1 MCDLFLDSVEFLLSG
16 LSFHFSVTG
25 GIVLCKESSLTLPPI
40 NMSRD
45 QAYLTGCQAL
55 LALELLIS
63 ALLVVSACNLARIRG
78 LTRVNATL
86 IFMTVTTSAWI
97 VLLVPQTMAQ
107 FEAVDKLM
115 QMEAIA
121 PVIDAGLSAEYK
133 QWDDRNEMYGKFKAI
148 VFAFATFSYV
158 SLVLWRFKLTASS
171 VPIWVTRVLF
181 VFAVVIHVISVVT
194 YAYFIVHPE
203 SAYYNV
209 AEITAALLAL
219 FTLAVDNLLSW
230 TFMQSVIKIS
240 RFLNTGVDTT
250 DLRAQSG
257 GGMTTKKSA
266 FPTVFTTKRTEAESD
281 SDEAVENDE
290 PEPRANTADTASF
303 LAPPAYASAAAG
315 GGTTT
320 GNAFNADEAKA
331 VPNRMSILTETGADA
346 FMRPSPSVSTA
357 LRTEDQEG
365 PSLLPSSSVAAG
377 APAPVHDNTGNVL
390 GFIPTDLTNQDV
402 EGGSVGESQSES
414 QRGRGRQRS
423 TASRVALAGAVQSGR
438 RALWLL
444 GLLCVVSF
452 ADLITYGVQ
461 LKVTDPY
468 NKILLHVV
476 AGLGPLLQAA
486 CFIGFLIVV
495 RLFLET
501 RFHS

>member
-1 MCDLFLDSVEFLLSG
+1 
-16 LSFHFSVTG
+16 
-25 GIVLCKESSLTLPPI
+25 
-40 NMSRD
+40 MSRD

-107 FEAVDKLM
+107 FEAVEKLM

-121 PVIDAGLSAEYK
+121 PAIDARLSAEYK
-133 QWDDRNEMYGKFKAI
+133 QWDDRYEMYGRFKSI
-148 VFAFATFSYV
+148 LFAFATFSYV
-158 SLVLWRFKLTASS
+158 SLVLWRFKLIASS
-171 VPIWVTRVLF
+171 VPIWVTNALF

-194 YAYFIVHPE
+194 YAYFIAHPE

-230 TFMQSVIKIS
+230 TFMQSVLKIS
-240 RFLNTGVDTT
+240 RFVNTGVGAT

-257 GGMTTKKSA
+257 GGMTAKKSA
-266 FPTVFTTKRTEAESD
+266 FPTVSSTKRTEAESD
-281 SDEAVENDE
+281 SDGAGENDE
-290 PEPRANTADTASF
+290 PEPRANTAEAASF
-303 LAPPAYASAAAG
+303 LALPGYASAAAD
-315 GGTTT
+315 GGTIT
-320 GNAFNADEAKA
+320 
-331 VPNRMSILTETGADA
+331 TETGADA

-357 LRTEDQEG
+357 LRTEEQEG
-365 PSLLPSSSVAAG
+365 PTLLPSSSVAAG
-377 APAPVHDNTGNVL
+377 APAPVHDNTGHV
-390 GFIPTDLTNQDV
+390 PDLKNQDV
-402 EGGSVGESQSES
+402 EEGSVGVSQRES
-414 QRGRGRQRS
+414 QRGRGCQRS
-423 TASRVALAGAVQSGR
+423 AATRVALAGAVQSGR

-444 GLLCVVSF
+444 SLLCVISF
-452 ADLITYGVQ
+452 ADLVIYGVQ

-486 CFIGFLIVV
+486 CFIGFLITV
-495 RLFLET
+495 RLFLEA
-501 RFHS
+501 RLH

>member
-1 MCDLFLDSVEFLLSG
+1 
-16 LSFHFSVTG
+16 
-25 GIVLCKESSLTLPPI
+25 
-40 NMSRD
+40 MSRD

-121 PVIDAGLSAEYK
+121 PAIDTGLSAEYK
-133 QWDDRNEMYGKFKAI
+133 QWDDRNEMYGRFKAI

-171 VPIWVTRVLF
+171 VPIWVTKALF

-194 YAYFIVHPE
+194 YAYFIAHPE
-203 SAYYNV
+203 SAYYSV

-230 TFMQSVIKIS
+230 TFMQSVLKIS

-250 DLRAQSG
+250 DLQAQSG
-257 GGMTTKKSA
+257 GGMTSKKSA
-266 FPTVFTTKRTEAESD
+266 FPTVITTKRTEAESD
-281 SDEAVENDE
+281 SDGAGKNVE
-290 PEPRANTADTASF
+290 PEPRANTAEAASF
-303 LAPPAYASAAAG
+303 VAPPGYASAAAD

-320 GNAFNADEAKA
+320 GVAFNADEAKA

-365 PSLLPSSSVAAG
+365 PSLLPSLSVAAG
-377 APAPVHDNTGNVL
+377 APGPAHDNTGHV
-390 GFIPTDLTNQDV
+390 PDLNNQDV
-402 EGGSVGESQSES
+402 EEGSAGESQSES
-414 QRGRGRQRS
+414 QRGRGGQRS

-452 ADLITYGVQ
+452 ADLVIYGVQ

-486 CFIGFLIVV
+486 CFVGFLITV
-495 RLFLET
+495 RLFLEA
-501 RFHS
+501 RFR